1 MSNRTVVFSSINGKS
16 METETTTQSD
26 FPNGWKAIMEQLLAL
41 KKKK

>member
-1 MSNRTVVFSSINGKS
+1 